1 MKNIIFTIFS
11 VFIVIFA
18 FPQITL
24 TDMDIVDVGDVILQS
39 YDNNPSSSIN
49 LGSPGLNQ
57 NWDFSSLQTSYID
70 TLAFISPIGT
80 PYECLYSNV
89 NLCMENQGSI
99 SYFNKNNNGF
109 YVHGTSDTIFNNPVL
124 SLPLPLTYNL
134 STTDGPVTMIEQKV
148 TGTLL
153 SLAIPPSTVALL
165 TSNMANRA
173 DTALIEITNSTEFLV
188 DASGT
193 LTIPIGAYE
202 VLRLKIINNIVS
214 VLNVYCIDTISG
226 TGMWLNNIPF
236 SSIPFLANYA
246 NNEKEIKY
254 QWLTN
259 DNSVEFLLAEIVV
272 DSLDNI
278 LNGVSFQTINQ
289 ISSNN
294 HFPLEMLNIYPVPA
308 ENYINIESDINSI
321 LHIELLSVDGSL
333 IQSNDFYN
341 NMKLDISFVRSG
353 VYVLKIFSEEYLT
366 YKKIV
371 IE

>member
-1 MKNIIFTIFS
+1 
-11 VFIVIFA
+11 
-18 FPQITL
+18 
-24 TDMDIVDVGDVILQS
+24 
-39 YDNNPSSSIN
+39 
-49 LGSPGLNQ
+49 
-57 NWDFSSLQTSYID
+57 
-70 TLAFISPIGT
+70 
-80 PYECLYSNV
+80 
-89 NLCMENQGSI
+89 
-99 SYFNKNNNGF
+99 
-109 YVHGTSDTIFNNPVL
+109 
-124 SLPLPLTYNL
+124 
-134 STTDGPVTMIEQKV
+134 

-321 LHIELLSVDGSL
+321 LHIELLSVDGS
-333 IQSNDFYN
+333 
-341 NMKLDISFVRSG
+341 
-353 VYVLKIFSEEYLT
+353 
-366 YKKIV
+366 
-371 IE
+371 